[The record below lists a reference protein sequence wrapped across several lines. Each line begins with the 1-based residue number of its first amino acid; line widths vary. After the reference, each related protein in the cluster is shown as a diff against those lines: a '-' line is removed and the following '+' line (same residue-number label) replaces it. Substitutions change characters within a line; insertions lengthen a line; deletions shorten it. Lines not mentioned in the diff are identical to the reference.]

1 MERYIKDNEV
11 KYLNEII
18 ITIDNSQIFNP
29 SEELLKENG
38 WTPYVPPVPTPVIK
52 DIPKEDQYKSR
63 IIELIRVKYSI
74 DDEIAILRQ
83 REEKHDEFV
92 DYNEFVENCKRMAHN
107 EIYGE

>member
-1 MERYIKDNEV
+1 MERYIKGNEV

-29 SEELLKENG
+29 SDELLKENG
-38 WTPYVPPVPTPVIK
+38 WTPYVPPAHTHVIN

-63 IIELIRVKYSI
+63 IIELIREKYSI
-74 DDEIAILRQ
+74 DDEIAIIRQ
-83 REEKHDEFV
+83 RDEKYDEFV
-92 DYNEFVENCKRMAHN
+92 DYNEFAENCKHMAYS

>member
-1 MERYIKDNEV
+1 MERYIKNNEV

-38 WTPYVPPVPTPVIK
+38 WTPYVPPAPTHVITE
-52 DIPKEDQYKSR
+52 ISKEAQYKSR
-63 IIELIRVKYSI
+63 IVELIRKKYSI

-92 DYNEFVENCKRMAHN
+92 DYNEFVENCKRTAYN